1 MFDVFADLFV
11 DFIFLPFSTDFIIV
25 SHIFMNLFQVH
36 IKDMQSPPTKLLQTQ
51 TINITNTSIFKP
63 AFLSRVKKT
72 KLHPI
77 LNQQFKVQYLDQR

>member
-36 IKDMQSPPTKLLQTQ
+36 IKDSGGTKLLQTQ

-63 AFLSRVKKT
+63 AFLSRVNKT
-72 KLHPI
+72 ILHPI
-77 LNQQFKVQYLDQR
+77 LNQQFKVRDLDQH